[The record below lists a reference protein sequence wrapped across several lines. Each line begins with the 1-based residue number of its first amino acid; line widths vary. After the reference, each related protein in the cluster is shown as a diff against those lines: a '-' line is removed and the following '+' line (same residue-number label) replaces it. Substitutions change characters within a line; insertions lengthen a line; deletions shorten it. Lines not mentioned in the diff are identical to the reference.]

1 MRFFIILHFL
11 FVSYIK
17 KAYNYTK
24 LSFWGGGYVKKIMS
38 LLVLIFLLISNI
50 NVINA
55 DGDIDFE
62 DLFNNHQSVMLI
74 IHPVTGEIYYANQA
88 AVEFYG
94 YPKDQLIGMNIDNI
108 NMLAPEEVATERQRA
123 ANEERNFFV
132 FKHQL
137 AS

>member
-1 MRFFIILHFL
+1 M
-11 FVSYIK
+11 
-17 KAYNYTK
+17 
-24 LSFWGGGYVKKIMS
+24 KKILS

-55 DGDIDFE
+55 NSDIDFE
-62 DLFNNHQSVMLI
+62 DFFNNHQSVMLI
-74 IHPVTGEIYYANQA
+74 IHPIIGEIYYVNQA
-88 AVEFYG
+88 ALEFYG

-108 NMLAPEEVATERQRA
+108 SMLTPEEVATERQRA